1 VFWEWWSLSEEY
13 EIKRIICING
23 MGGCLE
29 HCGLL
34 AYIDKKTGRLV
45 KVEGNPE
52 HPFSKGFVCQAR
64 RIAAEKK
71 NWPASLLYHPNQ
83 LLYPLK
89 RIGERGEGKWQQIS
103 YEQALDEISAK
114 LKELMEKYGPE
125 CIGFVEGTY
134 RADAFLVRSR
144 LASALGNPLNMTA
157 PATVCHHN
165 NWCLEQIM
173 IGACIQSTPMV
184 SEKTRLLV
192 GLGVN
197 LPENLPHAWNIITQ
211 FRRNLKLVV
220 VDPRTTE
227 MARDADIHLQNRP
240 GTDGVLVLSWI
251 KVLIDEGMYDKDFLK
266 EWTNAPFLVRTDE
279 RKLLRETDINP
290 NGLKENFVVWDEKAK
305 KVAIWKSRDF
315 EFEPKNAVP
324 ALTGAYEVSLA
335 NGKRVECKTVWQ
347 MFIERVSKYTPEYA
361 EEITWIPAEKIVETA
376 KLLWTHRPGGLA
388 YGVALCQT
396 GSDNRWHMALVT
408 LALMTNNL
416 DIEGGQVL
424 GRHKPGPVING
435 RPFRESMYEL
445 QELLTPEVK
454 KKQLGYNQFRMASW
468 LGFDKYNEHYK
479 RVWGVPQAS
488 GSHTVVVTWPLFA
501 RAILEGKPYPLKA
514 LIVWGGN
521 PMMWAPNTKKV
532 YKTLKS
538 PNLELLVVL
547 EHWMTPTAALAD
559 YIIPAACKLL
569 EYPYACNLEDTFDIL
584 WVGEGAVK
592 PLGERRSDFEFFK
605 DLADRLGVGKY
616 LPWKNVEEYERV
628 KLQEMLDLTLE
639 EAAQLGALFSNTPGY
654 LMTDFQSY
662 AYVDPKT
669 GKPRGF
675 ATPSGK
681 AEIWSSIIE
690 ELGYDPLPTYIEPPE
705 SPISTPEV
713 AKEYPLI
720 LTTGGRFQPMFHSE
734 YRQWGMG
741 FREQHP
747 WPICDIHYNTARELG
762 IVDGDWVW
770 IETRRGRILQKAR
783 VGPHIHPKVVN
794 VQASWWYP
802 ELPPEE
808 PWLCGA
814 FISNANMLT
823 LDDPETLCPMYGNW
837 WNRALLCKV
846 YKAKPEDLQML
857 PISIR

>member
-1 VFWEWWSLSEEY
+1 LLGINLSEADF
-13 EIKRIICING
+13 EIKRIICHNG
-23 MGGCLE
+23 MGGCFE

-34 AYIDKKTGRLV
+34 AYIDKKTGKLV
-45 KVEGNPE
+45 KVEGNPDN
-52 HPFSKGFVCQAR
+52 PLSRGFMCQGR
-64 RIAAEKK
+64 RIAAETK

-89 RIGERGEGKWQQIS
+89 RVGERGEGKWQRIS
-103 YEQALDEISAK
+103 YEQALDEIADK
-114 LKELMEKYGPE
+114 LKELKERYGPE
-125 CIGFVEGTY
+125 CLGFVEGTY
-134 RADAFLVRSR
+134 RSDAFLVRARFSN
-144 LASALGNPLNMTA
+144 AWGNPGNYTS
-157 PATVCHHN
+157 PGTVCHHN
-165 NWCLEQIM
+165 NWALEQM
-173 IGACIQSTPMV
+173 LIGACIETTPLI
-184 SEKTRLLV
+184 SDKTRLV
-192 GLGVN
+192 VALGFN
-197 LPENLPHAWNIITQ
+197 FPEALPRSWHVIRTQ

-220 VDPRTTE
+220 VDPRVTE
-227 MARDADIHLQNRP
+227 LAREADIYLQIRP
-240 GTDGVLVLSWI
+240 GTDGALVLSWI
-251 KVLIDEGMYDKDFLK
+251 KVLIDNDMYDKEFLK
-266 EWTNAPFLVRTDE
+266 EWTNAPFLVRTDAM
-279 RKLLRETDINP
+279 KLLRESDIDP
-290 NGLKENFVVWDEKAK
+290 KGSSENFVVWDERNNE
-305 KVAIWKSRDF
+305 VAVWKSRSF
-315 EFEPKNAVP
+315 EYAPKEVSP
-324 ALTGAYEVSLA
+324 ALKGAYKIRLA
-335 NGKRVECKTVWQ
+335 NGKEVECKTVWQ
-347 MFIERVSKYTPEYA
+347 LFVERVSKYTPEYV
-361 EEITWIPAEKIVETA
+361 ENITWIPAERIVETG
-376 KLLWTHRPGGLA
+376 KLLWTRRPGGIA
-388 YGVALCQT
+388 KGVPPCQT

-408 LALMTNNL
+408 LVLMTGNL
-416 DIEGGQVL
+416 DVDGGQVL

-445 QELLTPEVK
+445 QELVKPEVK
-454 KKQLGYNQFRMASW
+454 RKQLGYDEFRLSSW
-468 LGFDKYNEHYK
+468 RAFDLHNEHYK
-479 RVWGVPQAS
+479 RVWGVPQAQAS
-488 GSHTVVVTWPLFA
+488 HSFGSPWASFVK
-501 RAILEGKPYPLKA
+501 AILEGKPYPLKA

-559 YIIPAACKLL
+559 YVIPSASKSL
-569 EYPYACNLEDTFDIL
+569 EHSYACNFEDTFDLL
-584 WVGEGAVK
+584 WVGERAVK
-592 PLGERRSDFEFFK
+592 PLGERRSDFDFFK
-605 DLADRLGVGKY
+605 DLADKLGVGNY
-616 LPWKNVEEYERV
+616 IPWKDIEEYERL
-628 KLQEMLDLTLE
+628 KLKEMVGITLE
-639 EAAQLGALFSNTPGY
+639 EGAKLGAVFSNTPGY
-654 LMTDFQSY
+654 LPTDFRSY

-681 AEIWSSIIE
+681 AEIWSSILE
-690 ELGYDPLPTYIEPPE
+690 ELGYDPLPQYIEPPE
-705 SPISTPEV
+705 SPISTPLV

-734 YRQWGMG
+734 NRQWGMG

-808 PWLCGA
+808 PWLGGA
-814 FISNANMLT
+814 FISNANVLT

-857 PISIR
+857 PFVR